1 MKVKVNPPTSKL
13 FGVINWKEL
22 GKQLWEM
29 CRALAR
35 GGREATAKPPAR
47 AHAVKPVLL
56 AAIGGGIVTV
66 AAGCSSLVPTS
77 KTQTLSVVGIGIPAI
92 AVVSSS
98 SQGADASGGDE
109 NKPMQANPVT
119 TVVPIS
125 AK

>member
-56 AAIGGGIVTV
+56 AAIGGGIVSV
-66 AAGCSSLVPTS
+66 AAGCSSMTPTS
-77 KTQTLSVVGIGIPAI
+77 KSQTLSVVGVGIPAI

-109 NKPMQANPVT
+109 NKPTQTNPVT
-119 TVVPIS
+119 TIVPVS
-125 AK
+125 LK